1 LQKTSLAL
9 KDVLFWQKSEVFPCT
24 IGADMFKQRKVAR
37 LTQSATVTDFHQIEK
52 TISAQVEFVNMDTQ

>member
-1 LQKTSLAL
+1 ML
-9 KDVLFWQKSEVFPCT
+9 
-24 IGADMFKQRKVAR
+24 KQRMVAR